1 MPHQNPP
8 AAPPR
13 TLEGLV
19 ELAFDLFKPFPP
31 TYNHIYRAYL
41 LFAGR
46 PASIGNMVEF
56 SMTFGQMAYDAKIQ
70 ATHRDPQAD
79 HALPET
85 YRLRDPDEE
94 VSLVVY
100 RITQTPD
107 PTGEA
112 EFCEYHEAVKTQRAR
127 VKFAPRVREAL
138 LVDAEAAAFRQTGQS
153 GRHVVQIEEELPK
166 KQ

>member
-1 MPHQNPP
+1 MPRENPP
-8 AAPPR
+8 AAPR
-13 TLEGLV
+13 TLEGLI
-19 ELAFDLFKPFPP
+19 EQAFDLFKPFPP

-46 PASIGNMVEF
+46 PASIGNMIEF

-70 ATHRDPQAD
+70 ATPKDPWAD
-79 HALPET
+79 HTLPET
-85 YRLRDPDEE
+85 YRLRDPNEE

-112 EFCEYHEAVKTQRAR
+112 EFCEYHEAIKTQRAR
-127 VKFAPRVREAL
+127 AKFAPRVREAL
-138 LVDAEAAAFRQTGQS
+138 LVDAEAAAFRQTGQG
-153 GRHVVQIEEELPK
+153 GRHIVQIEEVEPK
-166 KQ
+166 SQ